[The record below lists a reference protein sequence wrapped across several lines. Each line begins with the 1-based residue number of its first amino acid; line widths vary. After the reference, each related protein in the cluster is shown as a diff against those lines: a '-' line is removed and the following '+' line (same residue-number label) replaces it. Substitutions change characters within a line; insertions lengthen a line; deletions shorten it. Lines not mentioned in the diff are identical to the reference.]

1 MLLEERR
8 QERLRLRQQRV
19 QLWTCRERAAVLWLH
34 RAVGIPS
41 VLALFALVS
50 RVGDGIAWYAV
61 MASLPLTSG
70 GWKVSLYMV
79 ALGAVNLVFYKAL
92 KLHTARPRP
101 FVDCTDIRACAR
113 CLDEHSFP
121 SGHTMHAVAFS
132 MLLSHFYPAVEP
144 LLWGFTTLVA
154 LSRVVLGLHYPSDV
168 LAGAVIGVVT
178 AGFFLVVV

>member
-1 MLLEERR
+1 LLLEERR

-19 QLWTCRERAAVLWLH
+19 HLWTCRERVVVKWLH
-34 RAVGIPS
+34 KAAAIPS

-61 MASLPLTSG
+61 MAGLPFTQA
-70 GWKVSLYMV
+70 GWKVSAYML
-79 ALGAVNLVFYKAL
+79 ALGAVNLIFYKAL
-92 KLHTARPRP
+92 KLRTARPRP
-101 FVDCTDIRACAR
+101 FVDCPDIKACAR

-132 MLLSHFYPAVEP
+132 MLLSHFYPAMEP
-144 LLWGFTTLVA
+144 VLWGFTSLVA

-168 LAGAVIGVVT
+168 LAGAGIGAVT
-178 AGFFLVVV
+178 AMFFLVVV

>member
-1 MLLEERR
+1 MLLEDRR

-19 QLWTCRERAAVLWLH
+19 HLWTCRERVVVQWLH
-34 RAVGIPS
+34 KAAAIPS

-61 MASLPLTSG
+61 MAGLPFTQA
-70 GWKVSLYMV
+70 GWKVSAYML
-79 ALGAVNLVFYKAL
+79 ALGGVNLVFYKAL
-92 KLHTARPRP
+92 KLRTARPRP
-101 FVDCTDIRACAR
+101 FVDCPDIKACAR

-132 MLLSHFYPAVEP
+132 MLLSHFYPAMEP
-144 LLWGFTTLVA
+144 VLWGFTSLVA

-168 LAGAVIGVVT
+168 LAGAGIGAVT
-178 AGFFLVVV
+178 AMFFLVVV